1 MQPPSSPPSSEV
13 IGILG
18 GTFDPI
24 HCGHLRLALEMRL
37 ALGLDSVRL
46 MPAPRPRLRS
56 APQADAATRMRLLEA
71 AVEGIPG
78 LLADDC
84 ESDRE
89 GPTTTIETLRLLRAQ
104 FPWASLCLILGMD
117 AFSRLDTWIEHEE
130 IIHLAH
136 IAVAHRAD
144 NALAREE
151 DSRLLQD
158 HRTDDAMV
166 LHTHRAGFVLV
177 RDIPALDISSS
188 RIRDHCARG
197 ESIRFLVPDR
207 VHDILVKEGIYAATP

>member
-1 MQPPSSPPSSEV
+1 MLPPSSPPPSER

-46 MPAPRPRLRS
+46 MPAPRPRLRP

-71 AVEGIPG
+71 AVAGIPG
-78 LLADDC
+78 LIADGC
-84 ESDRE
+84 ELDRQ
-89 GPTTTIETLRLLRAQ
+89 GPTTTIETLRFMRAQ
-104 FPWASLCLILGMD
+104 YPSASLCLILGMD

-144 NALAREE
+144 KALAREE
-151 DSRLLQD
+151 APGLLRK
-158 HRTDDAMV
+158 HRSEDARG
-166 LHTHRAGFVLV
+166 LRTHRAGFVLV
-177 RDIPALDISSS
+177 RDIPVLDISSS
-188 RIRDHCARG
+188 GIRERCARG

-207 VHDILVKEGIYAATP
+207 VHDILVKEGLYAATP

>member
-1 MQPPSSPPSSEV
+1 
-13 IGILG
+13 
-18 GTFDPI
+18 
-24 HCGHLRLALEMRL
+24 MRL
-37 ALGLDSVRL
+37 ALGLDSVRM

-84 ESDRE
+84 ELDRE
-89 GPTTTIETLRLLRAQ
+89 GPTTTIETLRSLRVE
-104 FPWASLCLILGMD
+104 FPSASLCLILGMD

-136 IAVAHRAD
+136 ITVAHRAD
-144 NALAREE
+144 NDALARERKIE
-151 DSRLLQD
+151 TRLLRE
-158 HRTDDAMV
+158 HRTDDATV
-166 LHTHRAGFVLV
+166 LRAHRSGFVLV
-177 RDIPALDISSS
+177 RDIPVLDISSS

-207 VHDILVKEGIYAATP
+207 VHDILIKEGLYAATP